1 MAMPTEEKRVVK
13 KVVVQADWTKK
24 IIKKIIRKV
33 PKKEWESQPAATA
46 ETSAVLAW
54 ENLETPRESSVSLDD
69 VSDLFG
75 NPDNQTNVS
84 NENNPQTENQVNDVP
99 TTDQTTPVAESQS
112 EAQDAWTVWTIDL
125 WSFDFSDDSQTPS
138 QNAEPQQEVAPVE
151 APAWV
156 ATMDMDS
163 LLSDSSENNNTQS
176 VENASE
182 PQITNENLQAS
193 NDNQMFSQPQDSV
206 EQPQQAVEQPQQAVA
221 PVEEAKT
228 EEAFDPF
235 LAMKTTL
242 EESNDAPA
250 TLDLDSMVSQPE
262 AQPEQVAAPVPQP
275 EVQPAVQQVEAAPLS
290 DVPTLNLDAM
300 PSQTWTL
307 PPMQNQASPALT
319 NAGPLAWNI
328 MQNLWG
334 LKLDAG
340 KKNILTIAA
349 SCFWVL
355 VLAAIVFIRYPDMF
369 AWGTEE
375 HGAPTIPT
383 TTNNNWNQWGTVD
396 SQQPTNDWNNG
407 QNTTD
412 TQNEWTTDTQD
423 IQPTQNIEV
432 IKPKEPIVITWEN
445 FFDDEDI
452 PTVELDEVSIS
463 IWNTGAVDPLWEV
476 SWLVGSVSGGDT
488 IKQEATEYVQK
499 WKELKDMWA
508 AQNNRNKMRYWTFIE
523 WKANEV
529 LEGLEKGQNIDI
541 SSWISLKAQF
551 DEYLKKGTDA

>member
-99 TTDQTTPVAESQS
+99 STDQTTPVAEAQS
-112 EAQDAWTVWTIDL
+112 ETQDAWTVWTIDL
-125 WSFDFSDDSQTPS
+125 WSFDFSDDSQKPS
-138 QNAEPQQEVAPVE
+138 QNAEPQQEAAPAE
-151 APAWV
+151 ATAWV

-163 LLSDSSENNNTQS
+163 LLSDSSENNNTQP
-176 VENASE
+176 VENVSE
-182 PQITNENLQAS
+182 PQIANENLQAS

-250 TLDLDSMVSQPE
+250 SLDLDAMVSQPE
-262 AQPEQVAAPVPQP
+262 AQPEQVATPVPQP
-275 EVQPAVQQVEAAPLS
+275 EAQPAVQQVEAAPLS
-290 DVPTLNLDAM
+290 DVPTLNLDAI
-300 PSQTWTL
+300 PSQTWAL
-307 PPMQNQASPALT
+307 PPMQNQASPAPA

-328 MQNLWG
+328 MQNLWW
-334 LKLDAG
+334 LTLDAG
-340 KKNILTIAA
+340 KKKILTIAA
-349 SCFWVL
+349 SCFWVF

-369 AWGTEE
+369 AGGVKK
-375 HGAPTIPT
+375 HGAPIVQPT
-383 TTNNNWNQWGTVD
+383 PNNNLNQWSNENPLPTVWWDDNQWGNEN
-396 SQQPTNDWNNG
+396 SNN
-407 QNTTD
+407 
-412 TQNEWTTDTQD
+412 EVTQD
-423 IQPTQNIEV
+423 TPVVQPEEEV
-432 IKPKEPIVITWEN
+432 IIKPKDPVTVWGED
-445 FFDDEDI
+445 FFDDQDI
-452 PTVELDEVSIS
+452 PTVELDEVAIS
-463 IWNTGAVDPLWEV
+463 VWNSWAVDPLWEV
-476 SWLVGSVSGGDT
+476 SWLIWPVSGNDT
-488 IKQEATEYVQK
+488 IVQEATEYVK
-499 WKELKDMWA
+499 KGKELKDRWA
-508 AQNNRNKMRYWTFIE
+508 AQNNRTVMRYGILIE
-523 WKANEV
+523 GKAQEV
-529 LEGLEKGQNIDI
+529 LDALEKGQNIDI
-541 SSWISLKAQF
+541 STWITQKAQF
-551 DEYLKKGTDA
+551 DEYLKKETNA

>member
-54 ENLETPRESSVSLDD
+54 ENLGTPRESSVSLDD

-99 TTDQTTPVAESQS
+99 TTDQTTPVAEAQS

-138 QNAEPQQEVAPVE
+138 QNAEPQQEVAPAE

-163 LLSDSSENNNTQS
+163 LLSDSSENNNTQP
-176 VENASE
+176 VENVSE
-182 PQITNENLQAS
+182 PQIANENLQAS

-262 AQPEQVAAPVPQP
+262 AQPEQVATPVPQP
-275 EVQPAVQQVEAAPLS
+275 EAQPAVQQVEAAPLS
-290 DVPTLNLDAM
+290 DVPTLNLDAI
-300 PSQTWTL
+300 PSQTWAL
-307 PPMQNQASPALT
+307 PPMQNQASPAPA

-328 MQNLWG
+328 MQNLWW
-334 LKLDAG
+334 LTLDAG
-340 KKNILTIAA
+340 KKKILTIAA
-349 SCFWVL
+349 SCFWVF

-369 AWGTEE
+369 AGGVEE
-375 HGAPTIPT
+375 HDAPIVQPT
-383 TTNNNWNQWGTVD
+383 PNNNLNQWSNENPLPTVWWDDNQWGNEN
-396 SQQPTNDWNNG
+396 SNN
-407 QNTTD
+407 
-412 TQNEWTTDTQD
+412 EVTQD
-423 IQPTQNIEV
+423 TPVVQPEEEV
-432 IKPKEPIVITWEN
+432 IIKPKDPVTVWGED
-445 FFDDEDI
+445 FFDDQDI
-452 PTVELDEVSIS
+452 PTVELDEVAIS
-463 IWNTGAVDPLWEV
+463 VWNSWAVDPLWEV
-476 SWLVGSVSGGDT
+476 SWLIWPVSGNDT
-488 IKQEATEYVQK
+488 IVQEATEYVK
-499 WKELKDMWA
+499 KGKELKDRWA
-508 AQNNRNKMRYWTFIE
+508 AQNNRTVMRYGILIE
-523 WKANEV
+523 GKAQEV
-529 LEGLEKGQNIDI
+529 LDALEKGQNIDI
-541 SSWISLKAQF
+541 STWITQKAQF
-551 DEYLKKGTDA
+551 DEYLKKETNA